1 MLLFF
6 SAYATVFL
14 LVFQQQNVIH
24 RQYMW
29 AGVTSV
35 LITAS
40 QFVVVKGIAKGG
52 LEEMLFMAVGGVLGV
67 LSSMSLHERLIHWY
81 QRPTAGIK
89 D

>member
-24 RQYMW
+24 RQFIW

-35 LITAS
+35 LITIS
-40 QFVVVKGIAKGG
+40 QFVVVKGIASGG
-52 LEEMLFMAVGGVLGV
+52 LSEMLLMSIGGVLGV
-67 LSSMSLHERLIHWY
+67 LSSMLLHERLLNWY
-81 QRPTAGIK
+81 RE
-89 D
+89 